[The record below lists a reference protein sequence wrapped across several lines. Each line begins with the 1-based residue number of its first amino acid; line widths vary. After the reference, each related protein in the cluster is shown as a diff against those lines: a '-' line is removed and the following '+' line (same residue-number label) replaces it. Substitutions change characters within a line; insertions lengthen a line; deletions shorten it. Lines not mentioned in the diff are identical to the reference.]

1 MQSENVPGV
10 VDHLFR
16 REAGKMVSY
25 LTKLFGVGRLNLAE
39 DVVQDTLCQALQ
51 SWPVHGFPDNPSA
64 WLMRAARNRAIDLV
78 RRGEHFRELTPE
90 LSALFDERDEDQE
103 AEVSFDRELRDDQLS
118 MMFSCCHPELS
129 TDVQV
134 TLILKTLCGFS
145 VAEIANALF
154 ASEEAI
160 EKRLGRAR
168 QFLRESGTFVKI
180 TAGPEIR
187 ARLEA
192 VYQAIYLLFNEGYHA
207 SQSERAVR
215 EDLCYEA
222 LRLALILSE
231 HPESARPKT
240 FALVSLFCLNAARL
254 PGRVDA
260 DGLLLQLSE
269 QDRTQW
275 DPKLIALGFH
285 YLERSATESELSE
298 FHIEAAIA
306 SMHSGARSFA
316 DTNWTKIRDLYEL
329 LYSLRPTPIVALNRA
344 IALGNAEGPERGL
357 EELELVPDVDKL
369 KDYPFFPAAQ
379 GEFLRQAGRRE
390 EARRY
395 FARAFELARNPAE
408 GRFLKAKLAACTN

>member
-1 MQSENVPGV
+1 
-10 VDHLFR
+10 
-16 REAGKMVSY
+16 
-25 LTKLFGVGRLNLAE
+25 
-39 DVVQDTLCQALQ
+39 
-51 SWPVHGFPDNPSA
+51 
-64 WLMRAARNRAIDLV
+64 
-78 RRGEHFRELTPE
+78 
-90 LSALFDERDEDQE
+90 
-103 AEVSFDRELRDDQLS
+103 
-118 MMFSCCHPELS
+118 MFSCCHPELS

-145 VAEIANALF
+145 VAEIASALF

-168 QFLRESGTFVKI
+168 QLLRESGTFVKI
-180 TAGPEIR
+180 TAGPEIPS
-187 ARLEA
+187 RLEA

-269 QDRTQW
+269 QDRSQW

-285 YLERSATESELSE
+285 YLERSATETELSE
-298 FHIEAAIA
+298 LHIESAIA
-306 SMHSGARSFA
+306 SLHSGARSFA
-316 DTNWTKIRDLYEL
+316 ETDWDKIRDLYEL

-357 EELELVPDVDKL
+357 EELELIDDAEKL
-369 KDYPFFPAAQ
+369 RDYPFYPAAQ
-379 GEFLRQAGRRE
+379 GEFHRLAGRAD

-395 FARAFELARNPAE
+395 FARALGLARNPAE
-408 GRFLKAKLAACTN
+408 TRFLKAKLASCTN